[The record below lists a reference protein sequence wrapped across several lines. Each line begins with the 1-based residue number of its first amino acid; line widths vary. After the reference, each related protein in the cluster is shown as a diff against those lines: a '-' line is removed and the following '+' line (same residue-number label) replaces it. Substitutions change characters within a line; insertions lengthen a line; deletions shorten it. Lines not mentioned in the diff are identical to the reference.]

1 MNDVIRR
8 GREGVLPLVG
18 CWFNFQIVNSL
29 LINLHI
35 LLRYPT
41 PIFYFLMGPQCVHK
55 HYIPPFSGI
64 YVVVIGK
71 KGGKLRRQILQPSQ
85 AIDFQSILIYVYI
98 WFHNKLF
105 LYMKRNISLGEYHIN
120 DLFYPVEFQ
129 QRGSAYIHY
138 LFWLVTKQGWV
149 PPKIYLK

>member
-1 MNDVIRR
+1 MNLYV
-8 GREGVLPLVG
+8 
-18 CWFNFQIVNSL
+18 
-29 LINLHI
+29 

-85 AIDFQSILIYVYI
+85 AIDFQSILIYGCGHI
-98 WFHNKLF
+98 FKGIKL
-105 LYMKRNISLGEYHIN
+105 KLGVKT
-120 DLFYPVEFQ
+120 LFGCEF
-129 QRGSAYIHY
+129 
-138 LFWLVTKQGWV
+138 
-149 PPKIYLK
+149 YLKSNPPNSRPRMDSPGEGGCILGVSELWPHF

>member
-1 MNDVIRR
+1 MVKLLVVVISIMNEVLRR
-8 GREGVLPLVG
+8 GREGVLPLEG
-18 CWFNFQIVNSL
+18 CLFNFHIVNSL

-85 AIDFQSILIYVYI
+85 AIDFQSILIY
-98 WFHNKLF
+98 
-105 LYMKRNISLGEYHIN
+105 G
-120 DLFYPVEFQ
+120 
-129 QRGSAYIHY
+129 
-138 LFWLVTKQGWV
+138 
-149 PPKIYLK
+149 

>member
-1 MNDVIRR
+1 MSFGEVER
-8 GREGVLPLVG
+8 GFLPLEG
-18 CWFNFQIVNSL
+18 CLFNFHIVNSL

-85 AIDFQSILIYVYI
+85 AIDFQSILIYGKHPCLAVVGNSTVAGEVY
-98 WFHNKLF
+98 
-105 LYMKRNISLGEYHIN
+105 
-120 DLFYPVEFQ
+120 
-129 QRGSAYIHY
+129 
-138 LFWLVTKQGWV
+138 T
-149 PPKIYLK
+149 

>member
-1 MNDVIRR
+1 MPL
-8 GREGVLPLVG
+8 EGCL
-18 CWFNFQIVNSL
+18 FNFHIVNSL

-85 AIDFQSILIYVYI
+85 AIDFQSILIYEHFAWI
-98 WFHNKLF
+98 EKL
-105 LYMKRNISLGEYHIN
+105 NG
-120 DLFYPVEFQ
+120 D
-129 QRGSAYIHY
+129 
-138 LFWLVTKQGWV
+138 
-149 PPKIYLK
+149 

>member
-1 MNDVIRR
+1 MPL
-8 GREGVLPLVG
+8 EGCL
-18 CWFNFQIVNSL
+18 FNFRIVNSL

-35 LLRYPT
+35 LLGYPT

-85 AIDFQSILIYVYI
+85 AIDFQSILIYGSELFDLGADI
-98 WFHNKLF
+98 NSTDNEGETAFHLALREN
-105 LYMKRNISLGEYHIN
+105 N
-120 DLFYPVEFQ
+120 
-129 QRGSAYIHY
+129 
-138 LFWLVTKQGWV
+138 
-149 PPKIYLK
+149 

>member
-1 MNDVIRR
+1 MSFGKVER
-8 GREGVLPLVG
+8 GFLPLVV
-18 CWFNFQIVNSL
+18 CWFNFQIVHSL

-85 AIDFQSILIYVYI
+85 AIDFQSILIYEFIDVKSNMYTF
-98 WFHNKLF
+98 WPQNVFSFYQHDTVLHKSKL
-105 LYMKRNISLGEYHIN
+105 KK
-120 DLFYPVEFQ
+120 
-129 QRGSAYIHY
+129 QR
-138 LFWLVTKQGWV
+138 
-149 PPKIYLK
+149 

>member
-1 MNDVIRR
+1 MSFGKVER
-8 GREGVLPLVG
+8 GFLPLVV
-18 CWFNFQIVNSL
+18 CWFNFQIVHSL

-85 AIDFQSILIYVYI
+85 AIDFQSILIYVI
-98 WFHNKLF
+98 RAHARSLNVSK
-105 LYMKRNISLGEYHIN
+105 NISIFQNSCSIPLMCLSFTIGHGVTKEFIYKMEYH
-120 DLFYPVEFQ
+120 
-129 QRGSAYIHY
+129 
-138 LFWLVTKQGWV
+138 
-149 PPKIYLK
+149 